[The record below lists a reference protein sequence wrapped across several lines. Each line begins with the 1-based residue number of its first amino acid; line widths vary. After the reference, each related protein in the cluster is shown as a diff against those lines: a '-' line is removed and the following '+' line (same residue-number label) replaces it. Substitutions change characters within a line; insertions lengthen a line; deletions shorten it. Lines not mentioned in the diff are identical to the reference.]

1 MDFFDWFKIDVIYK
15 LTAGLES
22 EELTEVE
29 QIQLK
34 NEGLLNGDD
43 FEKGEAYINLGLN
56 PIKSLEPRC
65 FVPKGK
71 QYKKYFTEKIL
82 DCFATGTVPIYWGA
96 PDINKYFDISS
107 ILLVDETSLDT
118 LSKDFYYDNIE
129 SIKFNFEQAKK
140 IEILED
146 FIYNT
151 YLNEMGI

>member
-71 QYKKYFTEKIL
+71 QYKKYFTEVIFE
-82 DCFATGTVPIYWGA
+82 DGTAINADAKSGELYAVLKAYYESI
-96 PDINKYFDISS
+96 PDI
-107 ILLVDETSLDT
+107 
-118 LSKDFYYDNIE
+118 
-129 SIKFNFEQAKK
+129 EQK
-140 IEILED
+140 
-146 FIYNT
+146 
-151 YLNEMGI
+151 